1 MPELYILLPVH
12 NRRET
17 TRRFLAC
24 LRAQNFQNYHLLL
37 IDDGSTDGTAEMARE
52 VFPTLMVLRGNG
64 DWWWAGS
71 LQQGIEWLRQR
82 EATAEDVVLMINDDV
97 TF

>member
-17 TRRFLAC
+17 TRRFLEC
-24 LRAQNFQNYHLLL
+24 LRAQTFQDYHLLL

-52 VFPTLMVLRGNG
+52 FISTLTVLGGSG

-71 LQQGIEWLRQR
+71 LPLREDLWLP
-82 EATAEDVVLMINDDV
+82 T
-97 TF
+97 